1 LARHDERK
9 KAGIAPGLLLFLSVM
24 RGLVPGIHVLLS
36 LGVKERGWPGQLSK
50 GALRA
55 FARP

>member
-1 LARHDERK
+1 MTKGK

-24 RGLVPGIHVLLS
+24 PGLAPDIHVLLS
-36 LGVKERGWPGQLSK
+36 LGVKGRGWPGHLSK
-50 GALRA
+50 DALRA